1 MRSRHFFSIVAAAFV
16 ILFGL
21 AADAQQGA
29 PPPAVLVQPAELRS
43 MTKQAEF
50 VGRAEA
56 LEKVDLRA
64 RVQGFLGPR
73 LFKDGDQVKEGQV
86 VFTIEKEPFEAAV
99 DQRKAQLAAAQA
111 TLANADQQLA
121 RTAELA
127 RKGNAPVAQLD
138 QRTAEQGQAKAAVM
152 EAEANL
158 RDAQIQLSYTEIK
171 SPIAGRIG
179 RPAVSPGNLVG
190 PDTGVLTTVVKDDPM
205 QVLFSVTQR
214 EMLEARDSEV
224 TGKVR
229 ASIRLAD
236 GSLYSEKGRIDFLDV
251 QVNPRTDGQIVRAM
265 FPNPDDILTTG
276 QSVRVIIEEK
286 GGDKVVV
293 IPESAIAIDQTGPYV
308 FVVGEDNKV
317 EQRRLRLGARREGLA
332 VVEEGIKPGD
342 RVVVQGQQRI
352 RAGMT
357 KEEVAGVLPEVL
369 PAVRTWISH
378 VNPADAYVRYQ
389 TQALDSFN
397 QTVIAQGATDMA
409 GALKAWGDQVTQAAQ
424 SAGYKVSK

>member
-1 MRSRHFFSIVAAAFV
+1 MTRKWFSFAF
-16 ILFGL
+16 LAFSAWTGL
-21 AADAQQGA
+21 PAHAQQGG

-43 MTKQAEF
+43 MTKQSEF

-64 RVQGFLGPR
+64 RVTGFLGPR

-158 RDAQIQLSYTEIK
+158 RDAQIQLSYTDIK
-171 SPIAGRIG
+171 SPISGRIG
-179 RPAVSPGNLVG
+179 RAVVSPGNLVG
-190 PDTGVLTTVVKDDPM
+190 PDTGVLATVVQEDPM

-214 EMLEARDSEV
+214 ELLDARETEP

-229 ASIRLAD
+229 ARVRLAD
-236 GSLYSEKGRIDFLDV
+236 GSLYSEQGRIDFLDV

-265 FPNPDDILTTG
+265 FPNPDDVLTTG
-276 QSVRVIIEEK
+276 QTVRVIIEEK

-293 IPESAIAIDQTGPYV
+293 IPQSAIATDQTGPYV
-308 FVVGEDNKV
+308 FVVGQDNAV
-317 EQRRLRLGARREGLA
+317 EQRRIRLGTGREGLA
-332 VVEEGIKPGD
+332 VVEEGLQPAD

-357 KEEVAGVLPEVL
+357 VAPQLAL
-369 PAVRTWISH
+369 SPA
-378 VNPADAYVRYQ
+378 
-389 TQALDSFN
+389 
-397 QTVIAQGATDMA
+397 G
-409 GALKAWGDQVTQAAQ
+409 
-424 SAGYKVSK
+424 

>member
-1 MRSRHFFSIVAAAFV
+1 MRSSYVYLHAVAQAASLISV
-16 ILFGL
+16 P
-21 AADAQQGA
+21 AYAQQAA

-73 LFKDGDQVKEGQV
+73 LFKEGDTVKENQV
-86 VFTIEKEPFEAAV
+86 VFTIEREPFEAVV
-99 DQRKAQLAAAQA
+99 DQRKAQLAAAEA
-111 TLANADQQLA
+111 TFANSDQQLQ
-121 RTAELA
+121 RTTELA
-127 RKGNAPVAQLD
+127 RKGNAPIAQLD
-138 QRTAEQGQAKAAVM
+138 QRTAEQRQAKAAVL

-158 RDAQIQLSYTEIK
+158 RDAQIQLSYTDIK
-171 SPIAGRIG
+171 TPISGRIG
-179 RPAVSPGNLVG
+179 RAAVSPGNLVG
-190 PDTGVLTTVVKDDPM
+190 PDSGVLATVVQEDPM

-214 EMLEARDSEV
+214 EMLEARETEP

-229 ASIRLAD
+229 ARVRLAD
-236 GSLYSEKGRIDFLDV
+236 GSLYSEKGHIDFLDV

-265 FPNPDDILTTG
+265 FPNPDDVLTTG
-276 QSVRVIIEEK
+276 QTVRVIIEEK

-293 IPESAIAIDQTGPYV
+293 IPQSAVAIDQTGPYV

-332 VVEEGIKPGD
+332 VVEDGIKPGD

-352 RAGMT
+352 RVGMT
-357 KEEVAGVLPEVL
+357 VAPQLA
-369 PAVRTWISH
+369 PA
-378 VNPADAYVRYQ
+378 PA
-389 TQALDSFN
+389 
-397 QTVIAQGATDMA
+397 G
-409 GALKAWGDQVTQAAQ
+409 
-424 SAGYKVSK
+424 

>member
-1 MRSRHFFSIVAAAFV
+1 MTRGWFSFAFFALSA
-16 ILFGL
+16 LTGL
-21 AADAQQGA
+21 PAYAQQAG
-29 PPPAVLVQPAELRS
+29 PPPAVLVQSAELRS

-73 LFKDGDQVKEGQV
+73 LFKDGDTVKEGQV
-86 VFTIEKEPFEAAV
+86 VFTIEREPFEAAV
-99 DQRKAQLAAAQA
+99 DQRNAQLAAAQA
-111 TLANADQQLA
+111 TSANADQQLQ
-121 RTAELA
+121 RTAELT
-127 RKGNAPVAQLD
+127 RRGNAPIAQLD
-138 QRTAEQGQAKAAVM
+138 QRTAEQGKAKADVM

-158 RDAQIQLSYTEIK
+158 RDAQIQLSYTDIK
-171 SPIAGRIG
+171 SPITGRIG

-190 PDTGVLTTVVKDDPM
+190 PDTGVLATVVQDNPM

-214 EMLEARDSEV
+214 EMIEARDSEV

-229 ASIRLAD
+229 ARVRLAD
-236 GSLYSEKGRIDFLDV
+236 GSLYGEKGRIDFLDV

-276 QSVRVIIEEK
+276 QTVRVIIEEK
-286 GGDKVVV
+286 GGDEVVV
-293 IPESAIAIDQTGPYV
+293 VPESAVAIDQTGPYV
-308 FVVGEDNKV
+308 FVVGEDDKV

-332 VVEEGIKPGD
+332 VVEDGIKPGD

-357 KEEVAGVLPEVL
+357 VAPQLA
-369 PAVRTWISH
+369 PA
-378 VNPADAYVRYQ
+378 PA
-389 TQALDSFN
+389 
-397 QTVIAQGATDMA
+397 G
-409 GALKAWGDQVTQAAQ
+409 
-424 SAGYKVSK
+424 

>member
-1 MRSRHFFSIVAAAFV
+1 MRSSYVYLHAVAQVASLIGVPAY
-16 ILFGL
+16 
-21 AADAQQGA
+21 AQQAA

-64 RVQGFLGPR
+64 RVTGFLGPR
-73 LFKDGDQVKEGQV
+73 LFKEGDDLKEGQV
-86 VFTIEKEPFEAAV
+86 VFTIEREPFQAAV
-99 DQRKAQLAAAQA
+99 
-111 TLANADQQLA
+111 
-121 RTAELA
+121 
-127 RKGNAPVAQLD
+127 
-138 QRTAEQGQAKAAVM
+138 GQAKAAVL

-171 SPIAGRIG
+171 TPISGRIG
-179 RPAVSPGNLVG
+179 RAAVSPGNLVG
-190 PDTGVLTTVVKDDPM
+190 PDSGVLATVVQDNPM

-229 ASIRLAD
+229 ARVRLAN
-236 GSLYSEKGRIDFLDV
+236 GSLYGEKGRIDFLDV

-265 FPNPDDILTTG
+265 FPNPDDILTSG
-276 QSVRVIIEEK
+276 QTVRVIIEEK

-293 IPESAIAIDQTGPYV
+293 IPQSAVAIDQTGSYV
-308 FVVGEDNKV
+308 FVVDRDNKV
-317 EQRRLRLGARREGLA
+317 EQRRVRIGTIREGLA
-332 VVEEGIKPGD
+332 VVDEGVQPGE

-357 KEEVAGVLPEVL
+357 VAPQ
-369 PAVRTWISH
+369 PAPT
-378 VNPADAYVRYQ
+378 PA
-389 TQALDSFN
+389 
-397 QTVIAQGATDMA
+397 G
-409 GALKAWGDQVTQAAQ
+409 
-424 SAGYKVSK
+424 